1 MTASQL
7 PPSPRPLEEES
18 FEALYNR
25 LQEVTARLESGDLS
39 LEHSVALYEE
49 GMRLA
54 RRCQE
59 LLGNVEQR
67 IEVLRQAF
75 DDSPEPGPELR

>member
-1 MTASQL
+1 MTAPRTPPASHQL
-7 PPSPRPLEEES
+7 EDES

-25 LQEVTARLESGDLS
+25 LQEVTARLESGDLP

-59 LLGNVEQR
+59 LLTGVEQR

-75 DDSPEPGPELR
+75 DQTREPEPDFR

>member
-1 MTASQL
+1 MTASQM
-7 PPSPRPLEEES
+7 PPSPRPLEDES
-18 FEALYNR
+18 FELLYNR
-25 LQEVTARLESGDLS
+25 LQEVTARLESGDLP

-54 RRCQE
+54 RRCQD
-59 LLGNVEQR
+59 LLSGVEQR

-75 DDSPEPGPELR
+75 DDTRGAEPDLR

>member
-1 MTASQL
+1 MTASQM
-7 PPSPRPLEEES
+7 PQPSHPVDDES
-18 FEALYNR
+18 FEVLYNR

-59 LLGNVEQR
+59 LLTGVEQR

-75 DDSPEPGPELR
+75 DDTRGPEPDFR

>member
-1 MTASQL
+1 MTASQM
-7 PPSPRPLEEES
+7 PPSPRPLEDES
-18 FEALYNR
+18 FEVLYNR
-25 LQEVTARLESGDLS
+25 LQEVTARLESGDLP

-54 RRCQE
+54 RRCQD
-59 LLGNVEQR
+59 LLSSVEQR

-75 DDSPEPGPELR
+75 DDARGSEPDLR